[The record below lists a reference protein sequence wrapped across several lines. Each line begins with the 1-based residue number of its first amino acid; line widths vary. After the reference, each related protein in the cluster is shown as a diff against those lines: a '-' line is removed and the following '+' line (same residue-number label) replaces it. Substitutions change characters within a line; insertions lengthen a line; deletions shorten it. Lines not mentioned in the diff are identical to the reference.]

1 MTEITT
7 IAHALLSRAKT
18 NREVAK
24 LLGLRADRNELLRAA
39 EHWERLAKEIQSRAS
54 QTPPLKKH

>member
-1 MTEITT
+1 MTEISN
-7 IAHALLSRAKT
+7 IALALLSRAKI

-24 LLGLRADRNELLRAA
+24 VLGLKADRNELLKAA
-39 EHWERLAKEIQSRAS
+39 EHWERLAKEIQSRNA